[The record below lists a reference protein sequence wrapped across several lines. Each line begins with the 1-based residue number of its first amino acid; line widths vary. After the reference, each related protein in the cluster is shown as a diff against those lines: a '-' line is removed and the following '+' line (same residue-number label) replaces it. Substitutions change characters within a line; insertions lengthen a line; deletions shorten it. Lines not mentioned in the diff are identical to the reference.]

1 MKKKINWWAIIAVLV
16 IGVPVGY
23 VGMGLLKKL
32 VQNPKPEPVIEDAPY
47 LSINKTDFTLKS
59 KNDTVTFEIDSNT
72 AWEVSTGDESD
83 WLTIEPSKGNGT
95 TVVTLTAKDN
105 QGDERKAKL
114 KVSWTDK
121 DDSEQTETLSVTQ
134 SEGGKEQK
142 LIDMPEPPIPVKLDL
157 FANVNKSRVL
167 FTASGGSQS
176 ITISSNTEW
185 ALTVKGGDWLTTD
198 VTEGKGNKSIK
209 LNALSIASTADRTA
223 TIVLTW
229 NDDNGKSQT
238 KSVSITQKGATPQ
251 PTPFLNVSSGRASF
265 KSSGGSSTVNIKSNT
280 DWDVTVSGG
289 GDWLTVS
296 PKQGKGNKSI
306 VLKANTNASTADRSA
321 TVKISWKDDSGAAQS
336 STVSVS
342 QTGATLKKLV
352 LSVAQQ
358 KLSYDAAGGTKSLA
372 VKSNTDWKVN
382 VSATDGWLSVVGG
395 QGNGNGNVKVK
406 VEKNTG
412 TSNRNAKLTVS
423 WTDEKGEAQ
432 SSVVSVGQKPASKP
446 PIPGP
451 TKEELQPIVA
461 SGQKSSK
468 VPDGCSVV
476 VNGHNTTDYQAFR
489 MGVNYKAYTN
499 VKVTSVSSDANGK
512 VTKITV
518 TATESK
524 ETE

>member
-1 MKKKINWWAIIAVLV
+1 
-16 IGVPVGY
+16 
-23 VGMGLLKKL
+23 
-32 VQNPKPEPVIEDAPY
+32 
-47 LSINKTDFTLKS
+47 
-59 KNDTVTFEIDSNT
+59 
-72 AWEVSTGDESD
+72 
-83 WLTIEPSKGNGT
+83 
-95 TVVTLTAKDN
+95 
-105 QGDERKAKL
+105 
-114 KVSWTDK
+114 
-121 DDSEQTETLSVTQ
+121 
-134 SEGGKEQK
+134 
-142 LIDMPEPPIPVKLDL
+142 
-157 FANVNKSRVL
+157 
-167 FTASGGSQS
+167 
-176 ITISSNTEW
+176 
-185 ALTVKGGDWLTTD
+185 
-198 VTEGKGNKSIK
+198 

-251 PTPFLNVSSGRASF
+251 PTPFLNVSSGKALF
-265 KSSGGSSTVNIKSNT
+265 KSNGGSSTVNIKSNT

-306 VLKANTNASTADRSA
+306 VLKAVANASTADRSA
-321 TVKISWKDDSGAAQS
+321 TVKISWKDDNGAAQS

-342 QTGATLKKLV
+342 QTGAALKKLY
-352 LSVAQQ
+352 LTVAQQ

-432 SSVVSVGQKPASKP
+432 SSVVSVTQDKPATRHTIS
-446 PIPGP
+446 GP

-518 TATESK
+518 TAIESK